1 MKSESK
7 LHQQLDLFAA
17 EGGQWLMRSRL
28 RDCVKS
34 QVPHALLLLMVIPAF
49 SLVLGV
55 FGLWNPHWARVVCL
69 TLLLPLGWIVLQ
81 VIAVWRH
88 HPTRQES
95 LAIVDERFDLKDR
108 LQTGDEFLRAAAPG
122 TFEQAALEDSASA
135 AERVEG
141 KQLFWE
147 WGAWSLGARP
157 IWCPLLS
164 LTLLIFALLL
174 PKNRPAQAI
183 ELPVSGD
190 AQEVVARVIQK
201 PKEKQQKPAQGERKK
216 GLKKPNTPKTESRKP
231 QGNPDAKPS
240 QQTSEKAL
248 SDEEV
253 KETEGLTEG
262 GQHSDAKSSGR
273 SDRSMGAPGNQS
285 PASRP
290 SKKQPAKKKPNK
302 KSAKKEGPKKQKK
315 KVEDKS
321 GATAGRGSSSG
332 SSRNPASSDW
342 SSKDRV
348 EESEDQDLEEE
359 DDVDDDESESEARGG
374 LQPNLRDRRPPVNRD
389 LSIGFGNRA
398 NPDANGRGGP
408 SQRKKSRGVASL
420 VLGVPVPDHVKGQP
434 NAGRVKITQ
443 ERIQPKSEKADPVDA
458 EDRGERRNPYGPVPQ
473 RQLTPDLKQVVRDY
487 FLNLRELDEDSQ
499 PTSQP

>member
-1 MKSESK
+1 MDSEST
-7 LHQQLDLFAA
+7 LHRQLDLFADH
-17 EGGQWLMRSRL
+17 GSRWLMRSQL
-28 RDCVKS
+28 RDGAKMHAKVGLLLIWI
-34 QVPHALLLLMVIPAF
+34 VPAAALLLGLLHLWHPSWWVLLGLTI
-49 SLVLGV
+49 LVPV
-55 FGLWNPHWARVVCL
+55 
-69 TLLLPLGWIVLQ
+69 GWVLIQ
-81 VIAVWRH
+81 LVAILRH
-88 HPTRQES
+88 HPTRQEA
-95 LAIVDERFDLKDR
+95 LAVVDERFELKDS
-108 LQTGDEFLRAAAPG
+108 LQTADEFLYQSTPSSFAS
-122 TFEQAALEDSASA
+122 AALEDSAQVV
-135 AERVEG
+135 EDVEG

-147 WGAWSLGARP
+147 WGTWSPGLRLV
-157 IWCPLLS
+157 WCPLLAIV
-164 LTLLIFALLL
+164 LLVLALLL
-174 PKNRPAQAI
+174 PESQ
-183 ELPVSGD
+183 SGLE
-190 AQEVVARVIQK
+190 AKSSPESGEGLQVAASVEKQ
-201 PKEKQQKPAQGERKK
+201 PKEQQKPVLASVREEAKR
-216 GLKKPNTPKTESRKP
+216 PRIPKTEVKKP
-231 QGNPDAKPS
+231 LGNSEAKPS
-240 QQTSEKAL
+240 QQTSEKTMVE
-248 SDEEV
+248 DEV

-290 SKKQPAKKKPNK
+290 SEKQPAKKKPK
-302 KSAKKEGPKKQKK
+302 KKTAKKDDPKKQKK

-348 EESEDQDLEEE
+348 EETEDQELEEE

-443 ERIQPKSEKADPVDA
+443 ERIQPKTEKAEPANA
-458 EDRGERRNPYGPVPQ
+458 EDRGQRQTPYGAVPQ
-473 RQLTPDLKQVVRDY
+473 RQLTPDLKRIVRDY
-487 FLNLRELDEDSQ
+487 FLNLREADR
-499 PTSQP
+499 PKN